1 MPTKQRQQDDV
12 EEQDMDQEEQEGN
25 GNGSLHINVEGEMI
39 VIELPRDGNEA
50 ETLSRLSQFV
60 DGL

>member
-1 MPTKQRQQDDV
+1 MATKQQDEV
-12 EEQDMDQEEQEGN
+12 EEQDLDQEEQDQDGN
-25 GNGSLHINVEGEMI
+25 GGLHINVEGEMI